1 MNHLWSEITS
11 DSKSGSFPSKVGLAG
26 IFVEAMEPSF
36 STKGDAMEAGYF
48 GSHRTKYIHSVG
60 GHGKV
65 SLNTVAGHPFTG
77 IFKGA
82 NQGIVRLSS
91 AAKPEL
97 GTSSPLGPGM
107 GLKFLR
113 DGIDSANLVA
123 MYGVNGQ
130 PGEWN
135 FFEHEFQN
143 HIKPADGAA
152 LKAVAF
158 KFSQATDWIQE
169 VGLSDMAKFD

>member
-1 MNHLWSEITS
+1 
-11 DSKSGSFPSKVGLAG
+11 
-26 IFVEAMEPSF
+26 
-36 STKGDAMEAGYF
+36 MEAGYF

-135 FFEHEFQN
+135 FFEHEF
-143 HIKPADGAA
+143 
-152 LKAVAF
+152 
-158 KFSQATDWIQE
+158 
-169 VGLSDMAKFD
+169 